1 MAGTAWG
8 ETCMSD
14 LTDRSPFRKPLTQR
28 QLDRRRFTQ
37 GLLAS
42 GAFTTIAGL
51 GHPMLAGAQATPE
64 AATPEAATPVNQAT
78 PIPAFTG
85 ELAADQAMRLPNAE
99 PTTMDPGVSYGD
111 DGELNMFFNIFDGLV
126 GIDQQTGEVVPRV
139 AESWDINAD
148 ATQFT
153 FHIRQGVTWSDGTPL
168 NANDFVYAWSRVLD
182 PNTLSQYI
190 PAMYPI
196 KNAEKIANGEADI
209 SEFGAKATDD
219 YTLVV
224 DLEAPTTFFPLLAS
238 TWTFVPVPKHVIDA
252 KGDQWVEAENIV
264 SNGPFKM
271 TEWTHDQKIVLERN
285 DSYYGEKPT
294 LTKATYTLFAD
305 PTAQAYVAYENN
317 ELDYCAPG
325 GPDLERIYADPAK
338 NAELV
343 RFQRSNCYFVVSDC
357 SHEPTSKVEFRQ
369 ALSKAINRETLS
381 KTILKDEYEAAYT
394 VLPND
399 IPGHNPD
406 SAMPEGIDEAKAL
419 LQQAGI
425 DPSSITLDFVFRNLA
440 FNKTV
445 AEYLQSA
452 WQDNLGI
459 KVTMSPIE
467 DSTYSDWRASRE
479 TQSFGVYTGSWGS
492 DFADASNWFNQNFT
506 SSADH
511 YRNHW
516 KNDEFDQIC
525 ATAVG
530 NTNAEE
536 RDAQYGQAEVILV
549 DQAPIIPLLRDKAVR
564 AVKPYVKDIYFQP
577 VLSYVHLR
585 TIKIAAH

>member
-1 MAGTAWG
+1 
-8 ETCMSD
+8 MSD
-14 LTDRSPFRKPLTQR
+14 HTDRSPFRKPLTQR

-111 DGELNMFFNIFDGLV
+111 DGELNIFFNIFDGLV

-168 NANDFVYAWSRVLD
+168 NANDFVYAWKRVLD

-196 KNAEKIANGEADI
+196 KNAEEDRQRRGRHQRVRREGDRRLHARGRSRRPDHVLPAARLHLDLRPGAEARDRRQGRPVGRGREHRQQRSVQDDRVEPRPEDRPGAERQATTATSRRSPRRPTRSSPIRLRRPMLPTRTTSSTTARRVARTSSESTPTRPRTPNWSASSARTAI
-209 SEFGAKATDD
+209 SWSPTAAMSRPARSSSGRRSPRRSTAKRSRRRSSRTSTRRPTRSCRMTSRAT
-219 YTLVV
+219 
-224 DLEAPTTFFPLLAS
+224 
-238 TWTFVPVPKHVIDA
+238 
-252 KGDQWVEAENIV
+252 
-264 SNGPFKM
+264 
-271 TEWTHDQKIVLERN
+271 
-285 DSYYGEKPT
+285 T
-294 LTKATYTLFAD
+294 LTRPCPRVSTR
-305 PTAQAYVAYENN
+305 P
-317 ELDYCAPG
+317 
-325 GPDLERIYADPAK
+325 R
-338 NAELV
+338 
-343 RFQRSNCYFVVSDC
+343 RSC
-357 SHEPTSKVEFRQ
+357 
-369 ALSKAINRETLS
+369 NR
-381 KTILKDEYEAAYT
+381 
-394 VLPND
+394 
-399 IPGHNPD
+399 
-406 SAMPEGIDEAKAL
+406 PE
-419 LQQAGI
+419 
-425 DPSSITLDFVFRNLA
+425 STRSITLDFVFLNLA

-445 AEYLQSA
+445 ARVPAERLAGQPRH
-452 WQDNLGI
+452 QDHD
-459 KVTMSPIE
+459 VPIE

-479 TQSFGVYTGSWGS
+479 TQPFGVYTGSWGS

-536 RDAQYGQAEVILV
+536 RDAAI
-549 DQAPIIPLLRDKAVR
+549 R
-564 AVKPYVKDIYFQP
+564 AGRGDPGRPGADHSARARQG
-577 VLSYVHLR
+577 SSGR
-585 TIKIAAH
+585 